1 MRFSRRTALTG
12 LIAACVAGRRA
23 SAKNDI
29 MQKIVSDPGT
39 FWQLWGP
46 IKASYVSD
54 NRVDGGA
61 VQRLTIAP
69 KPPRPWD
76 AGAFVT
82 VSKPVRKGDI
92 LLLTFWARSEST
104 PAGSDLIIVTG
115 RVYENMS
122 GGVDLTANQTFLI
135 GKQWKPYFIS
145 LRVTKDYPG
154 GVLAGGLLVG
164 TGEQTIDFGPVSVI
178 DFGQNYNMASLP
190 RN

>member
-1 MRFSRRTALTG
+1 MLTG
-12 LIAACVAGRRA
+12 LIATCAVDQAA

-29 MQKIVSDPGT
+29 TQKIVSDPGA
-39 FWQLWGP
+39 FWQIWGP
-46 IKASYVSD
+46 IKASYLSD
-54 NRVDGGA
+54 SRVDGGA
-61 VQRLTIAP
+61 VQRLAIAP
-69 KPPRPWD
+69 KPSRPWD

-82 VSKPVRKGDI
+82 VSRPVRKGDI
-92 LLLTFWARSEST
+92 LLMTFWARSESA

-115 RVYENMS
+115 RVYENVP
-122 GGVDLTANQTFLI
+122 GGVDLTSNQTFLI
-135 GKQWKPYFIS
+135 GRQWKPYFIS
-145 LRVTKDYPG
+145 LRLTKDYPG